1 MTGYLTFNG
10 ATGAIIVQGMPI
22 CSDRPIADALRAAA
36 AFKIDV
42 QPEAWNAQ
50 RGEWVTLETIE

>member
-10 ATGAIIVQGMPI
+10 TTGAIIVQGMPI

>member
-1 MTGYLTFNG
+1 MKGFLTFN
-10 ATGAIIVQGMPI
+10 GAIIVQGMPI

-42 QPEAWNAQ
+42 QPEAWPDYLTWKGQ
-50 RGEWVTLETIE
+50 K